1 MHFVVLSSSR
11 GTTFEA
17 VLAAIDDGALHAR
30 CIGLVTDQPDRG
42 CIEKAKAHSVPHRVV
57 ERRNDEPREVYDK
70 RLHAAIEELAKEAG
84 IATSAIL
91 IAALGWMW
99 ILSPWFTA
107 TWKNRIINVHPSLL
121 PKYPGAHAHEEV
133 LKNKEKESGM
143 TIHLIDEGVDTGT
156 ILLILQDF
164 FVRMRTWIF
173 RKERRVNV
181 DDPILPGCR
190 EPRREDPHPSER
202 RDQYRRRRDAGF
214 FREFLDGGVESL
226 IVHFARFVV
235 PSFDDA
241 VRNGMRFCLF
251 DAAAIR
257 LVRDESDATCM
268 ECSVVDGGEDR
279 LECRAA
285 R

>member
-156 ILLILQDF
+156 ILLQKKCAVLRDDTVKTLRSRVQEL
-164 FVRMRTWIF
+164 
-173 RKERRVNV
+173 ERQWYPRLLAMI
-181 DDPILPGCR
+181 DDGEIVLP
-190 EPRREDPHPSER
+190 S
-202 RDQYRRRRDAGF
+202 
-214 FREFLDGGVESL
+214 
-226 IVHFARFVV
+226 
-235 PSFDDA
+235 
-241 VRNGMRFCLF
+241 
-251 DAAAIR
+251 
-257 LVRDESDATCM
+257 
-268 ECSVVDGGEDR
+268 
-279 LECRAA
+279 
-285 R
+285 